1 MVTARRDLGQNIFI
15 VAFDITETENGYE
28 FYQKELPQGG
38 IWRRDLIISTIIR
51 AKYSADKMEAI
62 MMNVMADPTNR
73 DARDE
78 HLALQQWR
86 KKAKQW
92 ATELM
97 QWAQEHGVAV
107 NELEPAPAPAEPDTT
122 IEETDGMAVIGA
134 AVELAKEQAAELED
148 EQAITVVDL
157 FPLWADLIGQPLTA
171 GQRVKFAGR
180 LWKVLQDHTAQD
192 DWTPDVAASLFTEVV
207 AGGGGGTDEPGT
219 LANPIPYNNNME
231 LEEGKY
237 YSQYD
242 VVYLCIRSTGVPVY
256 NNLADLVNIYVQV
269 A

>member
-1 MVTARRDLGQNIFI
+1 MVTARRDLGQIIFI

-28 FYQKELPQGG
+28 YYQKELPQGG

-78 HLALQQWR
+78 HRAMQHWR

-97 QWAQEHGVAV
+97 QWAQEHGIAEA
-107 NELEPAPAPAEPDTT
+107 ELEPAPAPAEPDTS
-122 IEETDGMAVIGA
+122 IEETDGMAIIGA
-134 AVELAKEQAAELED
+134 AVELAKEQAEDLED

-171 GQRVKFAGR
+171 GPRVKFAGR
-180 LWKVLQDHTAQD
+180 LWKVLQDHTAQA

>member
-1 MVTARRDLGQNIFI
+1 M
-15 VAFDITETENGYE
+15 
-28 FYQKELPQGG
+28 
-38 IWRRDLIISTIIR
+38 
-51 AKYSADKMEAI
+51 KYSADDMEAI
-62 MMNVMADPTNR
+62 VNNVLADPTDA
-73 DARDE
+73 DARAV
-78 HLALQQWR
+78 HRAMQQWR
-86 KKAKQW
+86 KKSKQLADEIMAW
-92 ATELM
+92 AEENDMAQAELM
-97 QWAQEHGVAV
+97 
-107 NELEPAPAPAEPDTT
+107 PAPAPAEPDTT
-122 IEETDGMAVIGA
+122 IEETDGMAIIGA
-134 AVELAKEQAAELED
+134 AVELAKEQAEDLED

-237 YSQYD
+237 YIQYD

-256 NNLADLVNIYVQV
+256 NNLADLVHIYVEV